1 MRQQINL
8 YQGVLI
14 DKPEPLQSRAALV
27 VLVVVVICLAL
38 VGGFDYWRISKQNTY
53 LAQLQQ
59 QHEVDS
65 ARIMTLETQ
74 YPERTPSTLLKDK
87 VVRLEQEV
95 LGHRQA
101 LEFFSTQGRKSNQL
115 ILSTLDGLARY
126 RHPGVWLQRIALLH
140 GGHEVELVGTAIK
153 PEQVPEYLQLLGDK
167 EIFAGKVFNHLQLS
181 RLDDSAEQVEF
192 TLTSTAEV
200 GE

>member
-1 MRQQINL
+1 
-8 YQGVLI
+8 
-14 DKPEPLQSRAALV
+14 
-27 VLVVVVICLAL
+27 
-38 VGGFDYWRISKQNTY
+38 
-53 LAQLQQ
+53 
-59 QHEVDS
+59 
-65 ARIMTLETQ
+65 
-74 YPERTPSTLLKDK
+74 
-87 VVRLEQEV
+87 
-95 LGHRQA
+95 
-101 LEFFSTQGRKSNQL
+101 L